1 MGPYKSINLAD
12 VAEGY
17 RKDEHKSYNI
27 KKTQK
32 KINSLNQCGHKD
44 LQCFIQEKSQE
55 NLEK

>member
-44 LQCFIQEKSQE
+44 LQCFI
-55 NLEK
+55 